1 MRQAKRLRPRLTR
14 GRKRRARMRFIGT
27 HPHPVVSVIIPV
39 MNERRT
45 ISRVIQEAA
54 RVHPQTEVIV
64 VCNGTTDG
72 SDRIAEAFGVRLLR
86 FPAPLGHDVGRTVGA
101 QAAGGDILLFI
112 DGDMIIRASQLQ
124 PFIEAV
130 ANGIDVALNNYSG
143 PTNKREVHRVVLA
156 KHALNALLSRP
167 DLKGTSL
174 TAVPHA
180 ISRRALDTIGSEALS
195 VPPLAHAMSIQRGLN
210 VKAVHAVD
218 VGKLNPIRIQGSDPL
233 EHMIQYDHMLAVR
246 WIIEQTGARGGHSD
260 LTRQRERVK

>member
-1 MRQAKRLRPRLTR
+1 MRQAKRLRPRFTR
-14 GRKRRARMRFIGT
+14 GRKRRTRMRFICT

-45 ISRVIQEAA
+45 ISRVIKEAA

-72 SDRIAEAFGVRLLR
+72 SDRIAAALGVRLLR
-86 FPAPLGHDVGRTVGA
+86 FPSPLGHDVGRTVGA

-112 DGDMIIRASQLQ
+112 DGDMIIPASKLR
-124 PFIEAV
+124 PFITAV
-130 ANGIDVALNNYSG
+130 ADGIDVALNDYSG

-156 KHALNALLSRP
+156 KHALNTLLSRP
-167 DLKGTSL
+167 ELKGTSL

-180 ISRRALDTIGSEALS
+180 ISRRTLDTIGSEALS
-195 VPPLAHAMSIQRGLN
+195 VPPLAHAMSVLRGLN

-218 VGKLNPIRIQGSDPL
+218 VGKLNPIRVHGRDPL
-233 EHMIQYDHMLAVR
+233 EHMIQYDHLQAVR
-246 WIIEQTGARGGHSD
+246 WIVEQAGDRGGHSD
-260 LTRQRERVK
+260 LTRQRGRVK